1 MNDISYNQNGF
12 NLTNAIRLPSA
23 VYAEAP
29 HASRSDQFKHIPTI
43 VIVENMKQAGFVPVR
58 SSARNVRNPDKQGF
72 QKHVIRFRRESEA
85 NLRMTSVGE
94 TVSEIALINAHD
106 GTSGL
111 NLIPALMRLAC
122 LNGLVVKDES
132 LGRISIPHRGANI
145 ADRIIEGSYSVIER
159 ADQGAIAAIEWGKI
173 NLSPE
178 KALEFADRALS
189 IKYVTKAGEKRDDI
203 CPIEPLHLLRPRRYG
218 DNGADLWRTFNRVQ
232 ENLIKGGQGGR
243 IGEKF
248 RSSRAV
254 KSAEKD
260 ITLNAALW
268 GLAKEYADA
277 A

>member
-1 MNDISYNQNGF
+1 MNDISYNQNRF
-12 NLTNAIRLPSA
+12 ATDTAIRLPSA
-23 VYAEAP
+23 TYAECP
-29 HASRSDQFKHIPTI
+29 HNSRSDQFRHIPTFEI
-43 VIVENMKQAGFVPVR
+43 VDLMKQAGFVPVR
-58 SSARNVRNPDKQGF
+58 ASARNVRNPDKEGF
-72 QKHVIRFRRESEA
+72 QKHVIRFRREAEA
-85 NLRMTSVGE
+85 DLRLARVGE
-94 TVSEIALINAHD
+94 TVSEIALLNAHD

-122 LNGLVVKDES
+122 LNGLVIQDES
-132 LGRISIPHRGANI
+132 LGKISIPHRGANI

-159 ADQGAIAAIEWGKI
+159 ADQGAIASEYWSKI

-218 DNGADLWRTFNRVQ
+218 DNGADLWKTFNRVQ

-243 IGEKF
+243 IGDKF

-254 KSAEKD
+254 RSAEKD

-268 GLAKEYADA
+268 GLAKEYAEA

>member
-1 MNDISYNQNGF
+1 MNDISYNQNRF
-12 NLTNAIRLPSA
+12 AINNAIRLPSA
-23 VYAEAP
+23 TYAERP
-29 HASRSDQFKHIPTI
+29 HDSRTDKFRHIPTFEI
-43 VIVENMKQAGFVPVR
+43 VDIMKNAGFVPVR
-58 SSARNVRNPDKQGF
+58 ASARNVRNPDKQGF
-72 QKHVIRFRRESEA
+72 QKHVIRFRREQDA
-85 NLRMTSVGE
+85 DLRLARVGE
-94 TVSEIALINAHD
+94 TVSEIALLNAHD

-122 LNGLVVKDES
+122 LNGLVIQDEN
-132 LGRISIPHRGANI
+132 LGKISIPHRGANI

-159 ADQGAIAAIEWGKI
+159 ADQGAIALEYWSKI

-203 CPIEPLHLLRPRRYG
+203 CPIEPLHLLRPRRYN
-218 DNGADLWRTFNRVQ
+218 DNGADLWKTFNRIQ

-243 IGEKF
+243 IGDKF

-268 GLAKEYADA
+268 GLAKEYALA

>member
-1 MNDISYNQNGF
+1 MNDISYNQNRF
-12 NLTNAIRLPSA
+12 ATDTAIRLPSA
-23 VYAEAP
+23 TYAECP
-29 HASRSDQFKHIPTI
+29 HASRSDQFKHIPTFEI
-43 VIVENMKQAGFVPVR
+43 VDLMKSAGFVPVR
-58 SSARNVRNPDKQGF
+58 ASARNVRNPDKQGF
-72 QKHVIRFRRESEA
+72 QKHVIRFRREQDA
-85 NLRMTSVGE
+85 DLRLARVGE
-94 TVSEIALINAHD
+94 TVSEIALLNAHD

-122 LNGLVVKDES
+122 LNGLVIQDEN
-132 LGRISIPHRGANI
+132 LGKISIPHRGANI

-159 ADQGAIAAIEWGKI
+159 ADQGAIAAVEWSKV

-203 CPIEPLHLLRPRRYG
+203 CPIEPLHLLRPRRYN
-218 DNGADLWRTFNRVQ
+218 DNGADLWKTFNRIQ

-243 IGEKF
+243 IGDKF

-268 GLAKEYADA
+268 GLAKEYAEA

>member
-12 NLTNAIRLPSA
+12 NLNNVRLPSA
-23 VYAEAP
+23 VYAETP

-43 VIVENMKQAGFVPVR
+43 VIVENMAKAGFVPVR

-85 NLRMTSVGE
+85 NLRLSSVGE

-132 LGRISIPHRGANI
+132 LGKISIPHRGANI

-173 NLSPE
+173 NLSAE

-203 CPIEPLHLLRPRRYG
+203 CPIEPLHLLRSRRYN
-218 DNGADLWRTFNRVQ
+218 DNGLDLWRTFNRVQ

-243 IGEKF
+243 IGDKF

-268 GLAKEYADA
+268 VLAKEYAEA